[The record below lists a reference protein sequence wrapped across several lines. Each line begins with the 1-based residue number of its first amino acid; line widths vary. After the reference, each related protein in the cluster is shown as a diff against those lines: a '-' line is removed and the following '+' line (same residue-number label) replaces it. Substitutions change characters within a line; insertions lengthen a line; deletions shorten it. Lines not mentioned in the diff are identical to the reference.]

1 MITLSPALTKL
12 LPALS
17 ATEQSELEKFATYL
31 LLRRKFSPEKILA
44 DDIPSSEMVQWAA
57 HGGGFDWLDAEP
69 ELYSES
75 DGEAVV
81 WPDKA

>member
-31 LLRRKFSPEKILA
+31 LLRRKISTEQILTH
-44 DDIPSSEMVQWAA
+44 DVPSSEFAQWAM
-57 HGGGFDWLDAEP
+57 HGGGFDWLAAEP

-75 DGEAVV
+75 DGEAVA
-81 WPDKA
+81 WPDKL